1 MQRKKRLIRITEN
14 QLKEAETFN
23 FLNGTSEP
31 HCDGQRAISAD
42 GRLDD
47 DDYGQPETTDDIA
60 DTVSPQAYLRYFDK
74 IYGGNGIRRI
84 WESDED
90 KNGDGADDF
99 TQKPDKDLLNDN
111 DFNNDIVRIP
121 PMVFHK
127 LNLFLEE
134 VAKHNLTERKK
145 YIILSHILKVLG
157 LHNLPP
163 SYQRDLRN
171 TIH

>member
-1 MQRKKRLIRITEN
+1 MQRKNRLIRITEN

-31 HCDGQRAISAD
+31 HCDGQSAISAD
-42 GRLDD
+42 GRLNDD
-47 DDYGQPETTDDIA
+47 EYGQPETTDDIA

-74 IYGGNGIRRI
+74 SHGINGIRRI

-90 KNGDGADDF
+90 LNDDGADDF
-99 TQKPDKDLLNDN
+99 TQKPDKDLLNDTN
-111 DFNNDIVRIP
+111 SNNDITRIP
-121 PMVFHK
+121 PTVTQK
-127 LNLFLEE
+127 LNLFLNE

-157 LHNLPP
+157 LHSLPP
-163 SYQRDLRN
+163 SYKKDLRN
-171 TIH
+171 TIN